1 MEGGLTMDAFTL
13 SELQKLNRQMETV
26 KQTLNYYEAYL
37 KSIERLLIDI
47 EKNTRKEGNL
57 ENVC

>member
-1 MEGGLTMDAFTL
+1 MDAFTL

-37 KSIERLLIDI
+37 ISIERLLINI
-47 EKNTRKEGNL
+47 EENTRKERNL
-57 ENVC
+57 DEHQQE